1 MVEAAKTCVLVNLG
15 KWILR
20 NLFHHLIEE
29 EMKRDN
35 LYRGK
40 LSTHTD
46 LPNGFHRDNAPPLIK
61 LPGSRIQ
68 ELEGNNM
75 NGDSTITPRPPNGSY
90 YPAMTPGLAI
100 GVATPSVAI
109 ANHATQMQNSM
120 PTTTE
125 EHINLEKRTSHQSQT
140 MTSLDRSGDYF
151 SNVPPPQSPSE
162 SNARMPSPPGDGNS
176 EVLPQPSADADKE
189 EKTKESSSLFGKK
202 FRMNFPKKLG
212 RSSVDTKPAVVD
224 EKAEES
230 DKSEEKEDKI
240 VEHNF
245 LGTIQKIRY
254 DYEDL
259 LREYPSRPLVTGISP
274 SMPSE
279 TPMIRLPPY
288 TAVIIQEDTPD
299 SGGVADLYRGTVG
312 SLGRDAD
319 LVEKSAPMWLG
330 DLLLRVLLST
340 RYTHLYLALTSLRTK
355 YPLKRQQ
362 RSPLYYS
369 LFKTSSRVLPA

>member
-1 MVEAAKTCVLVNLG
+1 
-15 KWILR
+15 
-20 NLFHHLIEE
+20 
-29 EMKRDN
+29 
-35 LYRGK
+35 
-40 LSTHTD
+40 
-46 LPNGFHRDNAPPLIK
+46 
-61 LPGSRIQ
+61 
-68 ELEGNNM
+68 
-75 NGDSTITPRPPNGSY
+75 
-90 YPAMTPGLAI
+90 
-100 GVATPSVAI
+100 
-109 ANHATQMQNSM
+109 
-120 PTTTE
+120 
-125 EHINLEKRTSHQSQT
+125 
-140 MTSLDRSGDYF
+140 
-151 SNVPPPQSPSE
+151 
-162 SNARMPSPPGDGNS
+162 MPSPPGDGNS

-330 DLLLRVLLST
+330 DLLLRNQIPFKETAKVSFVLQPFQDLLPSIASIDGNARLNANRMLRAKKILAYVAERIESQPELPDPDALRAEEYLELYCHNQLIPPTMTLATMRAHIWKTGGDVLLYYKSNG
-340 RYTHLYLALTSLRTK
+340 RKPSVERHMMREPSAEQLMDIAMPATSG
-355 YPLKRQQ
+355 
-362 RSPLYYS
+362 
-369 LFKTSSRVLPA
+369 